1 MLLATAVSGWLV
13 SPPSGVVSPTRAA
26 RSRAVV
32 MQEFDE
38 KMWNEYANPETYE
51 GTSLRVVEY
60 PDPVLRAVATE
71 IVEFDEKLNTLCE
84 EMFTVMYASKG
95 VGLAAPQ
102 VAAVATQS
110 LTVATPTLTVSPTL
124 TRTLTSTPT
133 PARTTGRMRCHRV
146 RHPNHRV
153 RHPNYCNAP

>member
-13 SPPSGVVSPTRAA
+13 SPPSGVVSPTRAV

-102 VAAVATQS
+102 VAAVATS
-110 LTVATPTLTVSPTL
+110 KPNRSYSNPNRIPDPNPNPNVNPDPS
-124 TRTLTSTPT
+124 
-133 PARTTGRMRCHRV
+133 
-146 RHPNHRV
+146 PNHRS
-153 RHPNYCNAP
+153 HAMPQG

>member
-102 VAAVATQS
+102 VACDATGLGTQ
-110 LTVATPTLTVSPTL
+110 
-124 TRTLTSTPT
+124 
-133 PARTTGRMRCHRV
+133 TTGLGTQTTPM
-146 RHPNHRV
+146 HPSHT
-153 RHPNYCNAP
+153 PCATCGGLLQA

>member
-38 KMWNEYANPETYE
+38 KMWNEYGNPETYE

-102 VAAVATQS
+102 VAPPAPS
-110 LTVATPTLTVSPTL
+110 LTVSPTL
-124 TRTLTSTPT
+124 TRTLTL
-133 PARTTGRMRCHRV
+133 ARSATACSSSCTTRSRAR
-146 RHPNHRV
+146 R
-153 RHPNYCNAP
+153 

>member
-1 MLLATAVSGWLV
+1 
-13 SPPSGVVSPTRAA
+13 
-26 RSRAVV
+26 
-32 MQEFDE
+32 MQGFDQ

-102 VAAVATQS
+102 VAPPAPS
-110 LTVATPTLTVSPTL
+110 LTVSPTL
-124 TRTLTSTPT
+124 TRTLTL
-133 PARTTGRMRCHRV
+133 ARSATACSSSCTTRSRAR
-146 RHPNHRV
+146 R
-153 RHPNYCNAP
+153 

>member
-32 MQEFDE
+32 MQGFDE

-102 VAAVATQS
+102 VAAVATPS
-110 LTVATPTLTVSPTL
+110 LTVSPTR
-124 TRTLTSTPT
+124 TQTLTLNPIPT
-133 PARTTGRMRCHRV
+133 RTTGPMRRHRV
-146 RHPNHRV
+146 RHTDHRV
-153 RHPNYCNAP
+153 RHPNYSNAP

>member
-1 MLLATAVSGWLV
+1 
-13 SPPSGVVSPTRAA
+13 
-26 RSRAVV
+26 

-102 VAAVATQS
+102 VAASTS
-110 LTVATPTLTVSPTL
+110 TLTVSPTL
-124 TRTLTSTPT
+124 TRTLTLTPNPT
-133 PARTTGRMRCHRV
+133 RTARRMRRRRV

-153 RHPNYCNAP
+153 RHPNYSNAP

>member
-13 SPPSGVVSPTRAA
+13 SPPSGVASPTRAA

-102 VAAVATQS
+102 VAAVATS
-110 LTVATPTLTVSPTL
+110 KPNRSYSNPNRIPDPNPNPNVNPDPS
-124 TRTLTSTPT
+124 
-133 PARTTGRMRCHRV
+133 
-146 RHPNHRV
+146 PNHRS
-153 RHPNYCNAP
+153 HAMPQG